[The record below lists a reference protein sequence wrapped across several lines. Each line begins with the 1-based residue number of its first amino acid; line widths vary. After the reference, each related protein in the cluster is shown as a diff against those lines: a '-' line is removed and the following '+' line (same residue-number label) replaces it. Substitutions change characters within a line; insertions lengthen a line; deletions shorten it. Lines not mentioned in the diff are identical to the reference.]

1 MGHMKTLKI
10 AKTISPILVGMSLVA
25 FSGCSSIG
33 SKSADDL
40 AYSGPTVIDTRTDPS
55 TFELNKNL
63 DPKTENQVI
72 ATVKD
77 FNSKVT
83 DVRLRFTRVPITVAL
98 KKGEGD
104 EWVGDIS
111 KKDLKELAVS
121 GHTMRYD
128 ATIVAKNKN
137 GQVATS
143 KSPLTIYVKAPDTT
157 QENS

>member
-10 AKTISPILVGMSLVA
+10 VKIVTPILAGMSLVA
-25 FSGCSSIG
+25 LSGCSSIG

-40 AYSGPTVIDTRTDPS
+40 AYSGPTVMDTRTDPT

-63 DPKTENQVI
+63 DPKTDNQVI

-77 FNSKVT
+77 FNSKIT
-83 DVRLRFTRVPITVAL
+83 DVHLRFERVPINIAL
-98 KKGEGD
+98 RKGEGD
-104 EWVGDIS
+104 EWVGNLS
-111 KKDLKELAVS
+111 KKELKELAVS

>member
-1 MGHMKTLKI
+1 ML
-10 AKTISPILVGMSLVA
+10 
-25 FSGCSSIG
+25 
-33 SKSADDL
+33 
-40 AYSGPTVIDTRTDPS
+40 
-55 TFELNKNL
+55 
-63 DPKTENQVI
+63 

-83 DVRLRFTRVPITVAL
+83 DVHLRFTRVPITVTM

-104 EWVGDIS
+104 QWIGNLS
-111 KKDLKELAVS
+111 KKELKELAVS